1 MQQHLLNH
9 FCTSGDC
16 GFLDAVSLIF
26 RIKTDL
32 SDSLNGAEY
41 WRSTLKTMVPF
52 EFDMKDSVQHVY
64 KQYFEHLYFYR
75 TGIF

>member
-1 MQQHLLNH
+1 MQQHLFNR

-32 SDSLNGAEY
+32 SDPPNGAEY
-41 WRSTLKTMVPF
+41 WRKTLKTMVPF
-52 EFDMKDSVQHVY
+52 EFDIKES
-64 KQYFEHLYFYR
+64 
-75 TGIF
+75 I